1 MISKEASLETIAKLS
16 DPNRGRIVGVG
27 KSADGKSVRLLAGMG
42 GRSAGSKNRY
52 YQRVADLNGNP
63 DYIRTAVHDPKLDTG
78 NAAATLYVAQRSW
91 RGWHVASNG
100 EQTEGIAVA
109 MAMTGSYGFKSGQ
122 ELYNNEGEQ
131 NAYTSRITVACSEDR
146 PRIAYMG
153 KIVNIPETPKDSTYE
168 VFLLGGYDYPLGKS
182 EAYMTT
188 TYDGHGG
195 TDANREQPWGFL
207 LHETLEED
215 MDAIWNNWH
224 GDTRANL
231 VGKEINLDTG
241 EVTYSFRSIHEG
253 RA

>member
-1 MISKEASLETIAKLS
+1 MISKETSAETLENLS
-16 DPNRGRIVGVG
+16 HPNRGRIVAVG
-27 KSADGKSVRLLAGMG
+27 KSPDGQSFRLLAGMG

-52 YQRVADLNGNP
+52 YQQVADLNGNP
-63 DYIRTAVHDPKLDTG
+63 DYIRTAVHDLSGQTG
-78 NAAATLYVAQRSW
+78 DASATLYVAQRSW

-153 KIVNIPETPKDSTYE
+153 KIVSILETPEDSTYD
-168 VFLLGGYDYPLGKS
+168 VFLLGAYDHPLGKS

-207 LHETLEED
+207 LHDYLEED
-215 MDAIWNNWH
+215 MDALWEAWDPN
-224 GDTRANL
+224 TRANL
-231 VGKEINLDTG
+231 VGKQVSLYTG